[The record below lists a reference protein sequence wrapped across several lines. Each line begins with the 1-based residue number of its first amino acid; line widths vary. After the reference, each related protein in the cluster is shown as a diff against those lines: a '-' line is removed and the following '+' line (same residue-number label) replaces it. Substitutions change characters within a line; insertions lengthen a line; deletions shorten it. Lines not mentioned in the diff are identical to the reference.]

1 MRRKYLGGALV
12 IASTLVI
19 AKSNDAFGQFENEYN
34 IGYGYQTG
42 QLIDG
47 NQNTSNF
54 SAQSINL
61 EVERLFDVGIWLD
74 GNFNMVTDYSQP
86 NLGALNGGDGSGDPF
101 GQDPFMFS
109 LTFKVGY
116 AFEVVNHKL
125 QLIPYVLAGRTV
137 NWATSTVLAN
147 GGENLSNDYFY
158 TGGLG
163 GRISYRINPT
173 ILVYAD
179 ELYAYN
185 WDNSGAIKSIQS
197 NPDLY
202 GKSYAATNYTFT
214 STLGAKFNVYR
225 DLQLGVSGF
234 WNNYQPQSN
243 ISGIIYTPTN
253 TFGGMVSAGL
263 TY

>member
-1 MRRKYLGGALV
+1 MKKKFVGGVLLLLSGAA
-12 IASTLVI
+12 ASMDN
-19 AKSNDAFGQFENEYN
+19 SSFQQFENEYN
-34 IGYGYQTG
+34 LGYGYQGG

-47 NQNTSNF
+47 NQNTSSFN
-54 SAQSINL
+54 AQSINL
-61 EVERLFDVGIWLD
+61 EVERLFDIGIWLD

-86 NLGALNGGDGSGDPF
+86 NLGSLNGGDGSGDPF

-109 LTFKVGY
+109 LTAKVGY
-116 AFEVVNHKL
+116 AFQTVDQHL
-125 QLIPYVLAGRTV
+125 QLIPYAMFGRTV
-137 NWATSTVLAN
+137 NWATSTVIAN
-147 GGENLSNDYFY
+147 GGQNLTGDYFY

-163 GRISYRINPT
+163 GRISYRINQA

-179 ELYAYN
+179 ELYTYN
-185 WDNSGAIKSIQS
+185 WDNSGAVKSIQS

-214 STLGAKFNVYR
+214 STVGAKFNVYK
-225 DLQLGVSGF
+225 DLQLGVNGF

-243 ISGIIYTPTN
+243 ISGIVYTPTN
-253 TFGGMVSAGL
+253 TFGGMVSVGL